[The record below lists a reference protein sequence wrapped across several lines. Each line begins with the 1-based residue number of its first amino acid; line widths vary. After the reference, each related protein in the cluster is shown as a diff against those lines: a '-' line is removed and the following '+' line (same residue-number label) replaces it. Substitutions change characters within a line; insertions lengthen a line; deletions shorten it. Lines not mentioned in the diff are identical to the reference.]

1 MTDYIYKICVS
12 YKVFCKLQECD
23 IIPSLE
29 ENHVGLE
36 IHISKE
42 DYKKLSDEE
51 KKNLK
56 QYEVVN
62 SPLPKQRKIGPLFDE
77 IKAENL
83 NSAAEKIKCKNK
95 NVKFQNYDWKNYRFD
110 MDYWR
115 TGASKGISTLV
126 KSAGSSIKDKIQ
138 NYLRS
143 YRAFDNDETR
153 LEHVDKIAYYTY
165 YGVYSGK
172 YIVLQNVPVAL
183 ASAMST
189 AAIPSISSSW
199 AVGNK
204 KETKESFAAAIEK

>member
-1 MTDYIYKICVS
+1 MAEYIYKICVS
-12 YKVFCKLQECD
+12 YNVFRKLQECD

-83 NSAAEKIKCKNK
+83 NIAAEKIKCKM
-95 NVKFQNYDWKNYRFD
+95 KFPD
-110 MDYWR
+110 
-115 TGASKGISTLV
+115 LV
-126 KSAGSSIKDKIQ
+126 KPKNIKQK
-138 NYLRS
+138 
-143 YRAFDNDETR
+143 
-153 LEHVDKIAYYTY
+153 YYIPRTI
-165 YGVYSGK
+165 GK
-172 YIVLQNVPVAL
+172 VN
-183 ASAMST
+183 T
-189 AAIPSISSSW
+189 
-199 AVGNK
+199 K
-204 KETKESFAAAIEK
+204 KKGGR

>member
-1 MTDYIYKICVS
+1 MAEYIYKICVS
-12 YKVFCKLQECD
+12 YNVFRKLQECE

-83 NSAAEKIKCKNK
+83 NNAAEKIRCKMKFPDLAKPK
-95 NVKFQNYDWKNYRFD
+95 NIKQKYYIP
-110 MDYWR
+110 R
-115 TGASKGISTLV
+115 TIGKVNTKKKG
-126 KSAGSSIKDKIQ
+126 G
-138 NYLRS
+138 R
-143 YRAFDNDETR
+143 
-153 LEHVDKIAYYTY
+153 
-165 YGVYSGK
+165 
-172 YIVLQNVPVAL
+172 
-183 ASAMST
+183 
-189 AAIPSISSSW
+189 
-199 AVGNK
+199 
-204 KETKESFAAAIEK
+204 